1 MSTSSINTQEIERMV
16 RHWLNTPMHTYLG
29 DDYGFDR
36 SALLLKAFNQIDA
49 DAVIAKLK
57 RDVPVLDLLPN
68 GSVNLYSSRDGLD
81 KLNFVLQIANITI
94 EI

>member
-1 MSTSSINTQEIERMV
+1 MSTSQISTQEIEHMV

-36 SALLLKAFNQIDA
+36 SALLLKASDQIDA
-49 DAVIAKLK
+49 DTVIAKLK
-57 RDVPVLDLLPN
+57 RDVPVLDILPN
-68 GSVNLYSSRDGLD
+68 GSINLYGSRDGLD
-81 KLNFVLQIANITI
+81 KLTFILQIANIAI

>member
-81 KLNFVLQIANITI
+81 KLNFILQIANITI